1 MKLSEVVVRIALARA
16 ARGVSLET
24 AGRNRGPEVDAYARG
39 VGLDPKA
46 PAAAAMAAGK
56 AGAAGAAGY
65 AWCTSGL
72 YDVHK
77 TAAAEIGSRNP
88 FPRTAKAVQV
98 FQRAPKS
105 CLRSDPAVGY
115 VYVLDHGKTGFLLD
129 EWRKNSFTAD
139 GHIGVVT
146 RVSGGIIG
154 ADGATTGAEVVDEV
168 SANTNAAGSREGDRW
183 AVHHGSPE
191 VSHKGILL
199 PYIDMDAWLAEIEA
213 GRATP

>member
-1 MKLSEVVVRIALARA
+1 MKLSEVVVRIALERA

-24 AGRNRGPEVDAYARG
+24 AGPNRGPEPDAYARG

-46 PAAAAMAAGK
+46 PAAAALAAGK
-56 AGAAGAAGY
+56 AGRVAGY
-65 AWCTSGL
+65 SWCTSGL
-72 YDVHK
+72 YDVHRV
-77 TAAAEIGSRNP
+77 AAAELGTLNP

-98 FQRAPKS
+98 FARAPKS
-105 CLRSDPAVGY
+105 CLRSDPAPGY

-139 GHIGVVT
+139 GHVGVVT
-146 RVSGGIIG
+146 RVEGL
-154 ADGATTGAEVVDEV
+154 EVADEV

-191 VSHKGILL
+191 VSHRGVLL
-199 PYIDMDAWLAEIEA
+199 PYVDIDAWVELLLAGA
-213 GRATP
+213 APA